1 MKRLITTSCLIALLL
16 ACAPMMNTRA
26 EIEHQYASLREV
38 KLKLKDFTYP
48 TLDGREI
55 NLRAAAQ
62 GKRLVLVH
70 YFAAWCHNS
79 NYDVVTINKLYEQY
93 KQQGFAVVGV
103 CEYSSAEELQ
113 SFIEKNKPAYPVCVE
128 GSDKTPYNDSTH
140 YRYRKQLDDGRKFG
154 TPFNVMIRAAETEPK
169 GDTFAKRV
177 HAAAGELIEEEVEK
191 FIKQELQSDANL
203 KQ

>member
-16 ACAPMMNTRA
+16 ACAPAMGLRA
-26 EIEHQYASLREV
+26 ENEHQYASLREA

-55 NLRAAAQ
+55 NLREAAR

-79 NYDVVTINKLYEQY
+79 NYDVVTINKLYERY
-93 KQQGFAVVGV
+93 KQQGFEVVGV

-113 SFIEKNKPAYPVCVE
+113 SFIEKNKPTYPICVE

-140 YRYRKQLDDGRKFG
+140 YRYRKQLDDARKFG
-154 TPFNVMIRAAETEPK
+154 TPFNVMIRAAEMEPK
-169 GDTFAKRV
+169 GDTVAKRV
-177 HAAAGELIEEEVEK
+177 NAAAGELIQEEVEK

-203 KQ
+203 KK